1 MLLVLLLFQN
11 RQSKGERSDVRNM
24 GNISRV
30 HVVVGR
36 IHRYYPHIQA
46 VIYFL
51 HQFDSLRSGIGFIAD
66 NAGPSVKKSRLRS
79 PRPGILRSRHWMRG
93 HIEAAKRMFLHS
105 FHQRGLRG
113 TYINDDFITFTV
125 RKNVQNLRQHSRSSP
140 HRHRKHQ
147 KVTPAG
153 TLLQWQNLI
162 HKSQIQSR
170 FRIDRLSLH
179 PEHDIREPPLAEI
192 QRHRPAY
199 ETKSDNSQCPHPRH
213 IRAPSLSFR
222 RLLRVFQLLRRGIC
236 GYNLVRCFRKCSP
249 G

>member
-1 MLLVLLLFQN
+1 MLFVLLLFQN
-11 RQSKGERSDVRNM
+11 RQSKGERSDVRNV
-24 GNISRV
+24 GNISRM

-51 HQFDSLRSGIGFIAD
+51 NQFDSLRSGIVLIAD
-66 NAGPSVKKSRLRS
+66 DAGSSVKKSRLRS
-79 PRPGILRSRHWMRG
+79 PRPGILRSRHRMSR
-93 HIEAAKRMFLHS
+93 HIAPPHRMILDS

-125 RKNVQNLRQHSRSSP
+125 RKNVENLRQHSQSSP

-199 ETKSDNSQCPHPRH
+199 ETKSDNSQCPHLRH